1 MPLSL
6 YSALGKLMKQL
17 NLFDTNASSL
27 KSRLPSLVMDR
38 EDLIKWKQRVF
49 KYQETIKDSQPQQ
62 QTLFEM
68 PKSSWHTV
76 DDIKPFE
83 LPIHNCL
90 FWRMPEPKYQFADES
105 NKGYLYI
112 IIDNT
117 LPILLYCGET
127 KLTANQR
134 WSGVHDCKDYIR
146 NYIQLHRIHNLDVAV
161 VSAFW
166 EHIPPEKKIL
176 LKWERELIIKYRS
189 PFNKESWKY
198 WGQPFKKEWK

>member
-17 NLFDTNASSL
+17 NLYDTNASSL

-38 EDLIKWKQRVF
+38 EALIKWKQRVF

-105 NKGYLYI
+105 SKGYLYF

>member
-1 MPLSL
+1 
-6 YSALGKLMKQL
+6 MKQL

-38 EDLIKWKQRVF
+38 EALIKWKQRVF

-90 FWRMPEPKYQFADES
+90 FWRMPEPKYHFADES
-105 NKGYLYI
+105 SKGYLYF

>member
-1 MPLSL
+1 MAIGFS
-6 YSALGKLMKQL
+6 
-17 NLFDTNASSL
+17 
-27 KSRLPSLVMDR
+27 
-38 EDLIKWKQRVF
+38 
-49 KYQETIKDSQPQQ
+49 
-62 QTLFEM
+62 
-68 PKSSWHTV
+68 
-76 DDIKPFE
+76 IKPFE

-90 FWRMPEPKYQFADES
+90 FWRMPEPKYQFADCS
-105 NKGYLYI
+105 NNGYLYF

-146 NYIQLHRIHNLDVAV
+146 NYIQLHRIHNLDVGV

-166 EHIPPEKKIL
+166 EHIPPQKKIL

-198 WGQPFKKEWK
+198 WGQPFQKEWK

>member
-1 MPLSL
+1 
-6 YSALGKLMKQL
+6 MKQL
-17 NLFDTNASSL
+17 NLFDTNASSP
-27 KSRLPSLVMDR
+27 KSRLPSFVMDR
-38 EDLIKWKQRVF
+38 EALIKWKQRVF

-105 NKGYLYI
+105 SKGYLYF

>member
-38 EDLIKWKQRVF
+38 EALIKWKQRVF

-76 DDIKPFE
+76 NDIKPFE

-105 NKGYLYI
+105 SKGYLYF

>member
-38 EDLIKWKQRVF
+38 EALIKWKQRVF
-49 KYQETIKDSQPQQ
+49 KYQETIKDSQSQQ

-105 NKGYLYI
+105 NKGYLYF

>member
-1 MPLSL
+1 MCIRDR
-6 YSALGKLMKQL
+6 L

-38 EDLIKWKQRVF
+38 EALIKWKQRVF

-83 LPIHNCL
+83 LLIHNCL

-105 NKGYLYI
+105 NKGYLYF

>member
-38 EDLIKWKQRVF
+38 EALIKWKQRVF
-49 KYQETIKDSQPQQ
+49 KYQETIKDSQSQQ

-105 NKGYLYI
+105 SKGYLYF

>member
-38 EDLIKWKQRVF
+38 EALIKWKQRVF
-49 KYQETIKDSQPQQ
+49 KYQETIKDSQSQQ

-83 LPIHNCL
+83 LLIHNCL

-105 NKGYLYI
+105 SKGYLYF